1 MLASLQ
7 NIYNSN
13 CAICLLWIGEQSLCC
28 VSANITNTHTH
39 THTHTLFQVISQ
51 NQEAFIALI
60 NEEQGE
66 GGQGGQG
73 AAGQGP
79 PPPGAG
85 GGGPF
90 GMPMTIQVTQD
101 EKAAIDRVSR
111 RSL

>member
-1 MLASLQ
+1 MYTCTIRYKFIPLAPILFQVLKSCILFS
-7 NIYNSN
+7 NIPHVH
-13 CAICLLWIGEQSLCC
+13 A
-28 VSANITNTHTH
+28 
-39 THTHTLFQVISQ
+39 QVISQ
-51 NQEAFIALI
+51 NQEAFIALL
-60 NEEQGE
+60 NEDE

-101 EKAAIDRVSR
+101 EKAAIDRVSEIAG
-111 RSL
+111 SVFVG

>member
-1 MLASLQ
+1 M
-7 NIYNSN
+7 
-13 CAICLLWIGEQSLCC
+13 
-28 VSANITNTHTH
+28 
-39 THTHTLFQVISQ
+39 ISQ
-51 NQEAFIALI
+51 NQEAFITLL
-60 NEEQGE
+60 NEEEGSQGGQ

-101 EKAAIDRVSR
+101 EKAAIDRVR
-111 RSL
+111 K

>member
-1 MLASLQ
+1 MYLQTSL
-7 NIYNSN
+7 
-13 CAICLLWIGEQSLCC
+13 
-28 VSANITNTHTH
+28 THTH
-39 THTHTLFQVISQ
+39 TYTLFQVISQ

-60 NEEQGE
+60 NEEQGSE

-111 RSL
+111 QSL